1 MSRPAGPGPHGQAAE
16 PFRDWRVFIRAALPS
31 ALVAAGITIWLG
43 FKFGGDGPTTA
54 VSDIGQGIPALAAAL
69 TCGWAARRSTGR
81 VRLAWAMLAASAGS
95 WGAGEVVWTY
105 YSVVRA
111 VAVPFPSA
119 ADAGFLAAIPFA
131 VAGVLFFPGAP
142 TRGTTRVR
150 TVLDG
155 AMVALSLLF
164 VSWSLGLGEIYR
176 QSQAGLVAQL
186 IGLAYP
192 LGDIVI
198 LTVLF
203 VAFRRALPSQRGRIA
218 LLLCGLA
225 ANAFSDSTFAFLTAS
240 GSYLTSS
247 YLFSTGWIYGYTLV
261 ALAPLWPETAP
272 APESDEGAMT
282 VWRMML
288 PWFGLIAVLITAVG
302 IVAANRPMD
311 PFLTLPA
318 AGLVIVLMAS
328 QALAYRDSLELLAIS
343 KLAEKKLKERS
354 TTLNQVID
362 HAPEGVATITLG
374 RRLTNPNPRLASILG
389 APSQSLVGAPLPWL
403 RRLCSGRRKLHP
415 ACDRPKSRAAHRSW
429 WLRLPTIRMCGC

>member
-164 VSWSLGLGEIYR
+164 VSWS
-176 QSQAGLVAQL
+176 
-186 IGLAYP
+186 
-192 LGDIVI
+192 
-198 LTVLF
+198 
-203 VAFRRALPSQRGRIA
+203 
-218 LLLCGLA
+218 
-225 ANAFSDSTFAFLTAS
+225 
-240 GSYLTSS
+240 
-247 YLFSTGWIYGYTLV
+247 
-261 ALAPLWPETAP
+261 
-272 APESDEGAMT
+272 
-282 VWRMML
+282 
-288 PWFGLIAVLITAVG
+288 
-302 IVAANRPMD
+302 
-311 PFLTLPA
+311 
-318 AGLVIVLMAS
+318 
-328 QALAYRDSLELLAIS
+328 
-343 KLAEKKLKERS
+343 
-354 TTLNQVID
+354 
-362 HAPEGVATITLG
+362 
-374 RRLTNPNPRLASILG
+374 
-389 APSQSLVGAPLPWL
+389 
-403 RRLCSGRRKLHP
+403 
-415 ACDRPKSRAAHRSW
+415 
-429 WLRLPTIRMCGC
+429 